1 MLSWERELIGVYIS
15 KHPLSYISDLFKDRV
30 THTTAEIT
38 EELDKQKVVL
48 GGTIKDAR
56 RITTKKGDTMC
67 VVQLED
73 MYGSIGVTVFPR
85 LYEETAELWAEETV
99 VIVRGEVQVRRDEP
113 GVLCNSVERFHA
125 VEEEM
130 NRKQYQVWITLEL
143 SGSDEKSVSDD
154 RMRVLDIYNCIRD
167 QPGRD
172 HYDILV
178 ANGEWQVLLTP
189 RNNTM
194 HYSEQVLQ
202 KLQDILKG
210 QGNVEVK
217 MLQ

>member
-1 MLSWERELIGVYIS
+1 
-15 KHPLSYISDLFKDRV
+15 
-30 THTTAEIT
+30 
-38 EELDKQKVVL
+38 
-48 GGTIKDAR
+48 
-56 RITTKKGDTMC
+56 
-67 VVQLED
+67 
-73 MYGSIGVTVFPR
+73 
-85 LYEETAELWAEETV
+85 
-99 VIVRGEVQVRRDEP
+99 VQVRRDEP

>member
-1 MLSWERELIGVYIS
+1 
-15 KHPLSYISDLFKDRV
+15 V